1 MSGNTSE
8 RRLIHVTESFASGT
22 AAAIG
27 DYVRNYPD
35 AEHHLIYSTRAEA
48 SIEMDSLERF
58 ASTTEMPEGTLSRV
72 RFLRRTL
79 RGARPAV
86 VHAHSSKAGVYVRVA
101 LRDSRRSP
109 VVYTPHCYAFER
121 RDVPGAVRSGFRSAE
136 WMLSFNTSAVG
147 ACSPRESELSSWPL
161 SRPRTVTVPNVAP
174 SLIPARR
181 AGDPSS
187 PLRIAGN
194 GRLGPQKDARFFAE
208 AVSSARS
215 DGIDVDAVWIGGGDD
230 EIARHLLDSGV
241 DVTGWC
247 SREQALKILAT
258 CDVYFHTA
266 QWEGFPISILEAT
279 TAGLPV
285 IARAQPY
292 IRGFEMPMT
301 VAQPSELG
309 DVLTAL
315 RDRDTYGSRVEAT
328 RRALADNNDEA
339 QRAALRHLY
348 DPLFEVMS

>member
-1 MSGNTSE
+1 MATVE
-8 RRLIHVTESFASGT
+8 TTYRH
-22 AAAIG
+22 
-27 DYVRNYPD
+27 
-35 AEHHLIYSTRAEA
+35 RAE
-48 SIEMDSLERF
+48 
-58 ASTTEMPEGTLSRV
+58 
-72 RFLRRTL
+72 
-79 RGARPAV
+79 
-86 VHAHSSKAGVYVRVA
+86 
-101 LRDSRRSP
+101 
-109 VVYTPHCYAFER
+109 C
-121 RDVPGAVRSGFRSAE
+121 GAVTHPRSTG
-136 WMLSFNTSAVG
+136 
-147 ACSPRESELSSWPL
+147 
-161 SRPRTVTVPNVAP
+161 
-174 SLIPARR
+174 
-181 AGDPSS
+181 GDPSS

-309 DVLTAL
+309 DVLTL
-315 RDRDTYGSRVEAT
+315 S
-328 RRALADNNDEA
+328 LI
-339 QRAALRHLY
+339 HI
-348 DPLFEVMS
+348 